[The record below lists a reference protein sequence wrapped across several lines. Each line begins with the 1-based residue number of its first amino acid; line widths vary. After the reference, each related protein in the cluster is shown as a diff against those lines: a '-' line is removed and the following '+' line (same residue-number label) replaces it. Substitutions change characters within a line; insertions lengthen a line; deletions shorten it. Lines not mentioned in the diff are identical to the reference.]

1 MIALKSNIHFN
12 IYSKDEIPFFDML
25 KKIDDKISVDGVDYD
40 VYVGITDDLDDLVNI
55 FLELQ
60 YLDFNYEEYLNNKF
74 KDIDLDNCNMSKE
87 EIFKRIDAL
96 KKLMMFAEKTKDE
109 AFEIADE
116 FLKLTDPKSY
126 KSKHEELEQLKT
138 IYNQYEK
145 INFEKNK
152 ISI

>member
-1 MIALKSNIHFN
+1 
-12 IYSKDEIPFFDML
+12 ML

-40 VYVGITDDLDDLVNI
+40 VYIGITDDLDDLVNA

-60 YLDFNYEEYLNNKF
+60 YLDFNYEEYLDNKF

-145 INFEKNK
+145 INFEKDK